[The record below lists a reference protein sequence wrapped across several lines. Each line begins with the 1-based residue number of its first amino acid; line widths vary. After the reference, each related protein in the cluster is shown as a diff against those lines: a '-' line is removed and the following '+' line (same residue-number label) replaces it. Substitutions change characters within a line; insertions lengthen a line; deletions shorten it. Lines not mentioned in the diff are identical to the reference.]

1 MSDKKIPTVEELQ
14 KEITKL
20 KKKLSDT
27 TWVLQESLKLEK
39 QLQNVH
45 DKEIQDLKTQIDL
58 KVADYRRACDITRL
72 LSNAVGRL
80 TETRYE

>member
-1 MSDKKIPTVEELQ
+1 MNNKKTPTVDELQ

-27 TWVLQESLKLEK
+27 TWVLEQSLKIEK
-39 QLQNVH
+39 EVLVLH
-45 DKEIQDLKTQIDL
+45 DQQIQDLKTEIN
-58 KVADYRRACDITRL
+58 KSAADYRRACDITRL

-80 TETRYE
+80 TETRHE